1 MGGMRVKAPRRWGV
15 GVPRSGVQG
24 WGESAE
30 CAGARE
36 RSRISATWFLFDQN
50 NMESDLKKKSAIGIF
65 RKNPSIQYSYIN
77 HN

>member
-1 MGGMRVKAPRRWGV
+1 MGGVRVKASRRWGV

-36 RSRISATWFLFDQN
+36 RSRISATWFSFDQN
-50 NMESDLKKKSAIGIF
+50 NMESDLIKKSATRYIQKEPF
-65 RKNPSIQYSYIN
+65 YSIQLS
-77 HN
+77 